1 MAVRT
6 AVGLIFFGEFL
17 FIAYPVVRKYFRNDG
32 IFPQL
37 LYSYVLSTALMIS
50 VLWLAYTFLRSFTPL
65 AVTSTL
71 LVAAGVGGTILF
83 VYDLLKMRR
92 RLSHEELGF
101 LIMISFAV
109 LMAVVSALT
118 LPFSAQGDSFAYYVP
133 IGRYLNQYPG
143 AYVDSYYRF
152 SLSLNFAYYAVYAH
166 ADLLGSSFGSYLL
179 LPIPFLC
186 GTIFGVI
193 SVAKRVTHENT
204 VALVAATFYVL
215 SIYFG
220 LILKFNTFYLGNLL
234 MSTMALFYCYSLLS
248 DLKGLLEKV
257 ALPFSIFAMLLLY
270 DFALLLLIPLALA
283 YLALRKP
290 RLAFYVAAGL
300 ALPLLLV
307 VSLSSETLNFAQFP
321 QLDFQSSIV
330 FLGLLVIV
338 VAGVRAKT
346 ISRAGSS
353 AVSYPMILTYL
364 AAGVSMLSQRI
375 VNLFSYGF
383 MTLDSIALSRP
394 VLGYMK
400 SAGWFYSTTPDIF
413 NTLLSISL
421 SDVFFGWGLFFTAY
435 GLFMN
440 RGRPVATFFLTVLPL
455 IVLVETIN
463 NNYFRFAAFLAP
475 LIVILL
481 ASGLYTLLRRNAVLV
496 GVSILF
502 VALLQK
508 ALTTLPG
515 LDYENRAIINPLNVG
530 LFGATI
536 SFAAVF
542 YILRRYRRCLAVPSG
557 YFTRIRT
564 WIARSNYLSA
574 RVPFLSSMGWRQ
586 TAGLLILVLCVP
598 VFSYNVLAIQHSA
611 EIYNS
616 VGQTVDRQ
624 VLPLI
629 QDRSIVL
636 TIELVHVDFNF
647 YKDVVVVPMAQ
658 PWVLESFLKLQLA
671 NVTSL
676 LTWLST
682 NRISY
687 LFVDQALTYGNQDAF
702 GLFDQLSTSC
712 STYSLCSPIY
722 NDGRFVLVKIGT

>member
-1 MAVRT
+1 V
-6 AVGLIFFGEFL
+6 GEFL
-17 FIAYPVVRKYFRNDG
+17 FAAYPIVRKYCRNDG
-32 IFPQL
+32 IFPRL
-37 LYSYVLSTALMIS
+37 LYSYLLSTALMIS
-50 VLWLAYTFLRSFTPL
+50 VLWLAYTFSRSFTPL

-71 LVAAGVGGTILF
+71 LVSAGVVGTILF
-83 VYDLLKMRR
+83 VYDLLKTRR
-92 RLSHEELGF
+92 PLSHEELGF
-101 LIMISFAV
+101 LLLISFAV
-109 LMAVVSALT
+109 LMAVVSAVT
-118 LPFSAQGDSFAYYVP
+118 LPFSAQGDPFAYYVP

-152 SLSLNFAYYAVYAH
+152 SLSLNFAYYAIYAH

-204 VALVAATFYVL
+204 VALIAATFYVL

-257 ALPFSIFAMLLLY
+257 ALPFSTFAMLLLY
-270 DFALLLLIPLALA
+270 DFAFLLLIPLALA

-290 RLAFYVAAGL
+290 RLAFYVTAGL

-330 FLGLLVIV
+330 FLGLLIIV

-346 ISRAGSS
+346 ISRTGSS

-364 AAGVSMLSQRI
+364 AAGVSILSQRI

-383 MTLDSIALSRP
+383 MTLNNITLSSP

-400 SAGWFYSTTPDIF
+400 SAGWFYSTTPDIY

-421 SDVFFGWGLFFTAY
+421 SDVFFGWGLFFTTY

-440 RGRPVATFFLTVLPL
+440 RGRPMATFFLPALPL
-455 IVLVETIN
+455 IVLVETIY
-463 NNYFRFAAFLAP
+463 NYYCRFAAFLAP
-475 LIVILL
+475 LIVIFL

-496 GVSILF
+496 GVSLLF

-508 ALTTLPG
+508 AVTTLPG
-515 LDYENRAIINPLNVG
+515 LDYENRAITSPLNVG
-530 LFGATI
+530 LFSATL

-542 YILRRYRRCLAVPSG
+542 YILRRYRRGLAIPSG

-564 WIARSNYLSA
+564 WIGRSNRLSA
-574 RVPFLSSMGWRQ
+574 RVPFLGSMGWRQ

-616 VGQTVDRQ
+616 VGQTVDRG

-658 PWVLESFLKLQLA
+658 PWVLESFLRLQLW

>member
-1 MAVRT
+1 V
-6 AVGLIFFGEFL
+6 GEFL
-17 FIAYPVVRKYFRNDG
+17 FAAYPIVRKYCRNDG
-32 IFPQL
+32 IFPRL
-37 LYSYVLSTALMIS
+37 LYSYLLSTALMIS
-50 VLWLAYTFLRSFTPL
+50 VLWLAYTFSRSFTPL

-71 LVAAGVGGTILF
+71 LVSAGVVGTILF
-83 VYDLLKMRR
+83 VYDLLKTRR
-92 RLSHEELGF
+92 PLSHEELGF
-101 LIMISFAV
+101 LLLISFAV
-109 LMAVVSALT
+109 LMAVVSAVT
-118 LPFSAQGDSFAYYVP
+118 LPFSAQGDPFAYYVP

-152 SLSLNFAYYAVYAH
+152 SLSLNFAYYAIYAH

-204 VALVAATFYVL
+204 VALIAATFYVL

-257 ALPFSIFAMLLLY
+257 ALPFSTFAMLLLY
-270 DFALLLLIPLALA
+270 DFAFLLLIPLALA

-290 RLAFYVAAGL
+290 RLAFYVTAGL

-330 FLGLLVIV
+330 FLGLLIIV

-346 ISRAGSS
+346 ISRTGSS

-364 AAGVSMLSQRI
+364 AAGVSILSQRI

-383 MTLDSIALSRP
+383 MTLNNITLSSP

-400 SAGWFYSTTPDIF
+400 SAGWFYSTTPDIY

-421 SDVFFGWGLFFTAY
+421 SDVFFGWGLFFTTY

-440 RGRPVATFFLTVLPL
+440 RGRPMATFFLTVLPL

-475 LIVILL
+475 LIVIFL

-496 GVSILF
+496 GVSLLF

-508 ALTTLPG
+508 AVTTLPG
-515 LDYENRAIINPLNVG
+515 LDYENRAITSPLNVG
-530 LFGATI
+530 LFSATL

-542 YILRRYRRCLAVPSG
+542 YILRRYRRGLAIPSG

-564 WIARSNYLSA
+564 WIGRSNRLSA
-574 RVPFLSSMGWRQ
+574 RVPFLGSMGWRQ

-616 VGQTVDRQ
+616 VGQTVDRG

-658 PWVLESFLKLQLA
+658 PWVLESFLRLQLW

-676 LTWLST
+676 LTWMST

-712 STYSLCSPIY
+712 SAYSLCSPIY